1 MTDQPD
7 SSPRPNPMPPSSM
20 TVEQMAA
27 ITARHAELEQQGK
40 YELLLETL
48 CEDPIYE
55 FHPPGGQLRGGDTL
69 RSFYVEFLENFMPL
83 VEEVIFFGEWATP
96 MACVHEYQ
104 LGLNIDGQM
113 EYHQLMGAIYG
124 SGDRIGGER
133 LYGSDRLIDL
143 MLGSFKSKLVA
154 IEGPSIFEVS
164 RIKLPGRSR

>member
-1 MTDQPD
+1 MSDQPD
-7 SSPRPNPMPPSSM
+7 SSPTPNPMKPSSM
-20 TVEQMAA
+20 TAEQMAA

-55 FHPPGGQLRGGDTL
+55 FHPPGGQLRGGDIL
-69 RSFYVEFLENFMPL
+69 RAFYVEFLENFMPL

-96 MACVHEYQ
+96 IACVHEYQ
-104 LGLNIDGQM
+104 LGLKIDGKM

-124 SGDRIGGER
+124 SDDRIGGER
-133 LYGSDRLIDL
+133 LYGSERLIDL
-143 MLGSFKSKLVA
+143 MLGSCKSKLIA